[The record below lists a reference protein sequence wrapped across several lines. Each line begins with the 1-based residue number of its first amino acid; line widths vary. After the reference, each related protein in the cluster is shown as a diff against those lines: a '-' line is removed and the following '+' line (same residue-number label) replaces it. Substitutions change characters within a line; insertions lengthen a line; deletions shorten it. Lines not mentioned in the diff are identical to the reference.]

1 MWFYLCNHSVQSE
14 SKSFSILPESNVSR
28 IGFLELAW
36 RLNPW
41 MMGRVFPRHDFCV
54 IEIEKYMWMKTV
66 EYLDNLFSVGRR
78 KVAT

>member
-1 MWFYLCNHSVQSE
+1 MQTSV
-14 SKSFSILPESNVSR
+14 PR

-36 RLNPW
+36 RLNSW
-41 MMGRVFPRHDFCV
+41 MMGRVFPRHDFFV

-66 EYLDNLFSVGRR
+66 EYLDNLFSVCRR